1 MHDVG
6 DHTFYMP
13 HGICLLWKPW
23 LVGLHLGSDLLT
35 AGAYFAI
42 PFAIAAYVR
51 QRRGLAFQPLAW
63 LFVAFI
69 ALCGITHVFGA
80 ITLWSPVYELEGVI
94 KALTAAVLVATAIMI
109 FPLIPRALAL
119 PRTEEFEAA
128 NAELATANAE
138 KARMLAELELAR
150 SELEAR
156 VAARTR
162 ELANSRTR
170 ELASANARLT
180 SALHASGI
188 MVFEQDADLRYTWV
202 MGSRSGEPISLGRTD
217 AEVHAPD
224 VARELMRIKRSAM
237 AESVSRYEEVE
248 LEMNGKSGTWAL
260 WVEPRGTAANGDL
273 GVTCVAVDI
282 TERRENER
290 RMRAVMGE
298 LSHRSK
304 NLLAIVA
311 AIAGQT
317 ARSAGDMATFRERFM
332 QRVQSLSAAHD
343 EIVNGDWRGAGFADL
358 VRSQLHVYQESYGD
372 RILASGPDVTLSPHA
387 AQYVALALHELATNA
402 AKHGALAAGG
412 QVELEWKFADQAR
425 DSLELVWSERS
436 PLAPIAAANRNGF
449 GFRLLQQ
456 LVPRAVDGAASLEL
470 SSLGLR
476 YWLRIDARHLSTEPT
491 TRHADALR

>member
-1 MHDVG
+1 
-6 DHTFYMP
+6 
-13 HGICLLWKPW
+13 
-23 LVGLHLGSDLLT
+23 
-35 AGAYFAI
+35 
-42 PFAIAAYVR
+42 
-51 QRRGLAFQPLAW
+51 
-63 LFVAFI
+63 
-69 ALCGITHVFGA
+69 
-80 ITLWSPVYELEGVI
+80 
-94 KALTAAVLVATAIMI
+94 
-109 FPLIPRALAL
+109 
-119 PRTEEFEAA
+119 
-128 NAELATANAE
+128 
-138 KARMLAELELAR
+138 
-150 SELEAR
+150 
-156 VAARTR
+156 
-162 ELANSRTR
+162 
-170 ELASANARLT
+170 
-180 SALHASGI
+180 

-343 EIVNGDWRGAGFADL
+343 EIVNDDWRGAGFADL